1 MSRRKPKGSVV
12 TLRDVAQESG
22 VSPATV
28 SIVLNNAP
36 LARYIPPSTKD
47 RIERAAK
54 KLAYR
59 PKVVSRFLSAK
70 RNRTVGVMVFDITD
84 PFCTLI
90 LRGIENSL
98 YQANYL
104 PILTDVHNQRGRFER
119 YLEMLL
125 ARPVEALVF
134 VANWLFVDIDLLAD
148 FEKRNIPAVMIGREL
163 RSGAVSSVMVD
174 NEAGAHLAMEHL
186 YSLGHRKIAF
196 IRGPKMLVDSSP
208 RWRGVRSFARSMG
221 LEIDPTLVVDLP
233 DSLDPNSSFDGG
245 FKLTEELLKHKKR
258 FTAIMA
264 FDDMTAFGAIRGLA
278 RAGLKVPEDCSVIGF
293 DDVIPAGLSVPS
305 LTTVR
310 QPMEA
315 LGTAAVGMIMEGI
328 NAAIEERE
336 SVAVHRQLAPEL
348 VVREST
354 RAVSWACWMDADTAI
369 RGTRGAA
376 GLKTCQR
383 QVEGVPPAISQ
394 LGTDGKPQRQQIVPE
409 SGSAAACLS

>member
-1 MSRRKPKGSVV
+1 LKNRKAAKSGV

-22 VSPATV
+22 VSAATV

-54 KLAYR
+54 KLGYR
-59 PKVVSRFLSAK
+59 PKDVSRFLSAK

-98 YQANYL
+98 YQASYL

-119 YLEMLL
+119 YLEVLL
-125 ARPVEALVF
+125 ARQVEALVF

-148 FEKRNIPAVMIGREL
+148 LEKRNIPAVMIAREL
-163 RSGAVSSVMVD
+163 SGSISSVMVD
-174 NEAGAHLAMEHL
+174 NEAGAHLAIEHL
-186 YSLGHRKIAF
+186 YSLGHRKIGF
-196 IRGPKMLVDSSP
+196 IRGPKMLADSAP
-208 RWRGVRSFARSMG
+208 RWRGVRSFARSVG

-233 DSLDPNSSFDGG
+233 DSLDPNSGFEGG
-245 FKLTEELLKHKKR
+245 FKITEEFLKHKKR
-258 FTAIMA
+258 FTAVMA

-293 DDVIPAGLSVPS
+293 DDVMLAGLSVPS

-315 LGTAAVGMIMEGI
+315 LGSAAVGIVLEAI
-328 NAAIEERE
+328 NSAIEERE
-336 SVAVHRQLAPEL
+336 FEVVHRKLPPEL

-354 RAVSWACWMDADTAI
+354 RSVPWSGAD
-369 RGTRGAA
+369 
-376 GLKTCQR
+376 
-383 QVEGVPPAISQ
+383 
-394 LGTDGKPQRQQIVPE
+394 
-409 SGSAAACLS
+409 

>member
-1 MSRRKPKGSVV
+1 MKNRKAAKSGV

-22 VSPATV
+22 VSAATV

-54 KLAYR
+54 KLGYR
-59 PKVVSRFLSAK
+59 PKDVSRFLSAK

-98 YQANYL
+98 YQASYL

-119 YLEMLL
+119 YLEVLL
-125 ARPVEALVF
+125 ARQVEALVF

-148 FEKRNIPAVMIGREL
+148 LEKRNIPAVMIAREL
-163 RSGAVSSVMVD
+163 SGSISSVMVD
-174 NEAGAHLAMEHL
+174 NEAGAHLAIEHL
-186 YSLGHRKIAF
+186 YSLGHRKIVF
-196 IRGPKMLVDSSP
+196 VRGPKMLADSAP
-208 RWRGVRSFARSMG
+208 RWRGVRSCARSVG

-233 DSLDPNSSFDGG
+233 DSLDPNSGFEGG
-245 FKLTEELLKHKKR
+245 FKIIEEFLKHKKR
-258 FTAIMA
+258 FTGVMA

-293 DDVIPAGLSVPS
+293 DDVMLAGLSVPS

-315 LGTAAVGMIMEGI
+315 LGSAAVGIVLEAI
-328 NAAIEERE
+328 NSAIEERE
-336 SVAVHRQLAPEL
+336 FEVVHRKLPPEL

-354 RAVSWACWMDADTAI
+354 RSVPWSGAD
-369 RGTRGAA
+369 
-376 GLKTCQR
+376 
-383 QVEGVPPAISQ
+383 
-394 LGTDGKPQRQQIVPE
+394 
-409 SGSAAACLS
+409 

>member
-1 MSRRKPKGSVV
+1 VGGILKRRKAVKSGV

-36 LARYIPPSTKD
+36 LARYIPQSTKD

-59 PKVVSRFLSAK
+59 PKVVSRLLSPK

-90 LRGIENSL
+90 LRGIENAL
-98 YQANYL
+98 YQASYL

-119 YLEMLL
+119 YLEVLF
-125 ARPVEALVF
+125 ARQVEALIF
-134 VANWLFVDIDLLAD
+134 VANWLFVDIDLLGD
-148 FEKRNIPAVMIGREL
+148 LEKRNIPAVMIAREL
-163 RSGAVSSVMVD
+163 SGGSVSSVMVD
-174 NEAGAHLAMEHL
+174 NEAGAHLAIEHL

-196 IRGPKMLVDSSP
+196 IRGPKMLADSSP
-208 RWRGVRSFARSMG
+208 RWRGVRSFARSVG
-221 LEIDPTLVVDLP
+221 LEIDPTLVADLP
-233 DSLDPNSSFDGG
+233 DSLDPNSGFEGG
-245 FKLTEELLKHKKR
+245 FKITEEFVKHKKR
-258 FTAIMA
+258 FTAVMA

-278 RAGLKVPEDCSVIGF
+278 RAGMKVPEDCSVIGF
-293 DDVIPAGLSVPS
+293 DDVILAGLSVPS

-315 LGTAAVGMIMEGI
+315 LGSAAVGIVLEAI
-328 NAAIEERE
+328 NSSIEERE
-336 SVAVHRQLAPEL
+336 FEVVHRKLPPEL

-354 RAVSWACWMDADTAI
+354 RSVPWSGAD
-369 RGTRGAA
+369 
-376 GLKTCQR
+376 
-383 QVEGVPPAISQ
+383 
-394 LGTDGKPQRQQIVPE
+394 
-409 SGSAAACLS
+409 

>member
-1 MSRRKPKGSVV
+1 VRSTERLARTQIHGEILSRRKPKGSVV

-98 YQANYL
+98 YQASYL

-148 FEKRNIPAVMIGREL
+148 LEKRNIPAVMIGREL

-221 LEIDPTLVVDLP
+221 LEIDPTLVLDLP

-354 RAVSWACWMDADTAI
+354 RAVSWA
-369 RGTRGAA
+369 
-376 GLKTCQR
+376 
-383 QVEGVPPAISQ
+383 
-394 LGTDGKPQRQQIVPE
+394 
-409 SGSAAACLS
+409 

>member
-1 MSRRKPKGSVV
+1 MRRRAKAQGV

-22 VSPATV
+22 VSTATV

-36 LARYIPPSTKD
+36 LARYIPSTTKD

-54 KLAYR
+54 KLGYR
-59 PKVVSRFLSAK
+59 PKLVSRFVTAK
-70 RNRTVGVMVFDITD
+70 RNHTVGVMVFDITD

-98 YQANYL
+98 YQAGYL
-104 PILTDVHNQRGRFER
+104 PILSDAHNQRPRFER

-125 ARPVEALVF
+125 ARPIEGLVI

-148 FEKRNIPAVMIGREL
+148 LEKRNIPAVMIGREL
-163 RSGAVSSVMVD
+163 STGSISSVMVD
-174 NEAGAHLAMEHL
+174 NEAGSHLAMEHI

-196 IRGPKMLVDSSP
+196 IRGPKTLADSSP
-208 RWRGVRSFARSMG
+208 RWRGVKSFARSVD
-221 LEIDPTLVVDLP
+221 LEIDPSLVVDLP
-233 DSLDPNSSFDGG
+233 DSLDPNSGFEGG
-245 FKLTEELLKHKKR
+245 FKLTEELLKRKKR
-258 FTAIMA
+258 FTAAIA
-264 FDDMTAFGAIRGLA
+264 FDDMTAFGTVRGLA

-315 LGTAAVGMIMEGI
+315 LGSAAVEIVMEGI
-328 NAAIEERE
+328 NAVIEERE
-336 SVAVHRQLAPEL
+336 FVAVHRKLAPEL

-354 RAVSWACWMDADTAI
+354 R
-369 RGTRGAA
+369 
-376 GLKTCQR
+376 
-383 QVEGVPPAISQ
+383 
-394 LGTDGKPQRQQIVPE
+394 
-409 SGSAAACLS
+409 SAAWT